1 MDKQQL
7 NVRRKKIAKI
17 LNGVF
22 WVVLV
27 SSVPIIPFFN
37 LNSTIPVVY
46 KISRLVH
53 LIFGAIMVVLIFMH
67 LK

>member
-7 NVRRKKIAKI
+7 NVRRKEITKT

-27 SSVPIIPFFN
+27 SSVPIIPVFN
-37 LNSTIPVVY
+37 LNFTIPVVY
-46 KISRLVH
+46 KISRLAH
-53 LIFGAIMVVLIFMH
+53 PIFGTIMVVLIFMH